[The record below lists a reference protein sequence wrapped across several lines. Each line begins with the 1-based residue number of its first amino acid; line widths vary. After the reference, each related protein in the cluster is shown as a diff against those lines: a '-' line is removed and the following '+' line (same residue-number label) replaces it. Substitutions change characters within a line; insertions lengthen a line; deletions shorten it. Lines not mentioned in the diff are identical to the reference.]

1 MQKNIWMRKL
11 HNELIQIKLLQTCFR
26 RKQIQSL
33 CRVSSCFSRKWL
45 SQIDGIFWRRKQDI
59 TTWLGIPNIYCQKNV
74 FNANSQHGKIQN
86 YRCVGNLL
94 PKQVSF
100 LLHICLLLNI
110 RIMNILIVQ
119 YLIWGKTYTNS
130 LVYFLQL
137 HIMFNLW

>member
-1 MQKNIWMRKL
+1 MRKL
-11 HNELIQIKLLQTCFR
+11 HNELIQINLLQTCFR

-33 CRVSSCFSRKWL
+33 CRVSICFSRKWL

-59 TTWLGIPNIYCQKNV
+59 TTWLEILYIHRVKKTV
-74 FNANSQHGKIQN
+74 FNENLQHGKIQN

-137 HIMFNLW
+137 HIMFNRW